1 MYGVPRSI
9 AKSWLK
15 SPKMKSNIAKVSP
28 FYYEVL
34 NSQDLKSGQIINDEL
49 LQKDVDELWSKFD
62 DSSYPNI

>member
-1 MYGVPRSI
+1 
-9 AKSWLK
+9 
-15 SPKMKSNIAKVSP
+15 MKSNIAKVSP